1 MFSFQIGT
9 WDVSTR
15 NPKTA
20 HLTFPPETT
29 LCRTLPV
36 KNALPPVLIWTNH
49 TPPLKRSYV
58 FVPMAPIP
66 NMAKPPVKTCVTQ
79 YAQARAHVMT
89 RHTSGYI
96 QLKMQL
102 ESLEYMVHRL
112 DGYCRKLNS
121 RLLVEKVKKEN
132 KRSFFHY
139 YWWFCHTLSRCFS
152 RFCHASRSCYFSRF
166 CHI

>member
-1 MFSFQIGT
+1 
-9 WDVSTR
+9 
-15 NPKTA
+15 
-20 HLTFPPETT
+20 
-29 LCRTLPV
+29 
-36 KNALPPVLIWTNH
+36 
-49 TPPLKRSYV
+49 
-58 FVPMAPIP
+58 MAPIP

-139 YWWFCHTLSRCFS
+139 Y
-152 RFCHASRSCYFSRF
+152 
-166 CHI
+166 